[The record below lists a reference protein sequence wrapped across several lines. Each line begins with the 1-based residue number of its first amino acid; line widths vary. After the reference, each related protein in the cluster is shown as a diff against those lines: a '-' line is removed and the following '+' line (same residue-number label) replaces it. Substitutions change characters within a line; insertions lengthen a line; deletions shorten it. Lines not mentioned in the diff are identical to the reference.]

1 MLHILQTY
9 HLVGQEFERPA
20 LVSIWSIAT
29 RKVDQLRLAFAVQA
43 PPFGAFAREASGEG
57 HLQVLLDK
65 PLFDANHGAAT
76 DGERPGNLSIGMTG
90 FALTLIAHQQHSCHQ
105 IGLGW
110 SGTSMH
116 HGLQKPSLFLTQ
128 SHRKPVVRG
137 FHW

>member
-1 MLHILQTY
+1 MLHILQTH

-43 PPFGAFAREASGEG
+43 PSFGTFAREASGEG

-76 DGERPGNLSIGMTG
+76 DGERPGNLSIGC
-90 FALTLIAHQQHSCHQ
+90 L
-105 IGLGW
+105 W
-110 SGTSMH
+110 
-116 HGLQKPSLFLTQ
+116 
-128 SHRKPVVRG
+128 
-137 FHW
+137 